1 MTSCYRSLP
10 APVTSSPRPRYQS
23 YYVLPPPQP
32 ILKFPLFPFSPNSP
46 ASTTRP
52 LPSDQATPPLVPALL
67 TSSLFPRS
75 YYTLLTAIPLAR
87 TFTASFDLP
96 YLYPESP
103 RSLLPRFDLG
113 DSFDSTHLRN
123 SPLKP
128 YISVSTDS
136 RTTYTFYTCFICK
149 SFKMS
154 SPKRRIETDVSTPR
168 YPSCP
173 CGESGG
179 GRRLTLEILP
189 LTGHEVCTRTAIAL
203 IPYR

>member
-1 MTSCYRSLP
+1 MLPVITSARHLIPPVPAISHTTYYHHHNPFLSSLSSLSLP
-10 APVTSSPRPRYQS
+10 I
-23 YYVLPPPQP
+23 LPPQQLAHFLL
-32 ILKFPLFPFSPNSP
+32 IK
-46 ASTTRP
+46 
-52 LPSDQATPPLVPALL
+52 ATPPLVPALL

-75 YYTLLTAIPLAR
+75 YYTLLIAIPLAR

-123 SPLKP
+123 SPLNP
-128 YISVSTDS
+128 DNSVSTDLRS
-136 RTTYTFYTCFICK
+136 TLTFIPTCFICK

-189 LTGHEVCTRTAIAL
+189 LIGHEVCTRTAIAL